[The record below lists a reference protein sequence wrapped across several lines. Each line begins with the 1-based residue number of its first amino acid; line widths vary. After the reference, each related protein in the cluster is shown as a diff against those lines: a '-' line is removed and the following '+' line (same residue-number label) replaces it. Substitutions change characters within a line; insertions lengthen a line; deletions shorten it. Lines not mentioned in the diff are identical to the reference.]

1 MGKAIKVVLGDVE
14 FRTMDLARQHFSAM
28 LWSYKIGDIVSP
40 DHSRLLS
47 ELLKRHPEADIK
59 VGVGLKNFEVIDD
72 KQGSQCFAV
81 RRIDDSFEDFSY
93 KSCIT
98 EGRYK

>member
-14 FRTMDLARQHFSAM
+14 FKTMALARERFSEM
-28 LWSYKIGDIVSP
+28 LWSYRVGDVVSAE
-40 DHSRLLS
+40 DSILLA
-47 ELLKRHPEADIK
+47 ELLKRHPEVDVK
-59 VGVGLKNFEVIDD
+59 TGVGVRHFEVMDD
-72 KQGSQCFAV
+72 MQGAQCFAV
-81 RRIDDSFEDFSY
+81 RRIDESLEDFSY